1 MKILPFLPIFAA
13 NEAQK
18 EAEQQLKVA
27 LTNAIGGVMHVLNSY
42 KNIILVSTIF
52 LLLIIALFRTITA
65 PPDERSRVL
74 MFWQEIQKLTIY
86 FVIVGMCYGIL
97 WVTASVLHF

>member
-42 KNIILVSTIF
+42 KNIILVSTIL
-52 LLLIIALFRTITA
+52 LLLIIALL
-65 PPDERSRVL
+65 EQLQHHL
-74 MFWQEIQKLTIY
+74 MKE
-86 FVIVGMCYGIL
+86 VGY
-97 WVTASVLHF
+97 